1 MSLKW
6 VVLPTS
12 FRYTSAAVEKALR
25 KQNTHN
31 APPRRAATG
40 RSSQR
45 GVEALY
51 MPGTITGVHRYCP
64 APLLAGI
71 ITGEYPYR

>member
-6 VVLPTS
+6 VALPTS
-12 FRYTSAAVEKALR
+12 FRYKSAMVEKALR

-31 APPRRAATG
+31 APPRKTATG

-45 GVEALY
+45 GVELLY
-51 MPGTITGVHRYCP
+51 MPGTVTAQHHYWR
-64 APLLAGI
+64 APFLACTA
-71 ITGEYPYR
+71 TGEYH